1 MPESRIARLLADLV
15 GRLPAIV
22 PTVGL
27 YAAGSLGTRDF
38 EPDRSDLD
46 IVAVLEHSP
55 SEDELRAI
63 RGMHRDLAREHP
75 AGNRLHCLYVAVDEI
90 GDSTHDWPYWAQ
102 EKWGS
107 GRFTAITRLELHDHG
122 VVVAGPPVAARIP
135 YVTPEEL
142 ADDVRAELSTVWL
155 PATEKVSPW
164 LDDAMVD
171 IGLTALPRAHAA
183 ITEGVLLSKTQA
195 IAQLS
200 EWEVPDWVRQDMLA
214 RRRGWVTTTGRKFR
228 SQRARV
234 VRDAVRRG
242 VERLLAEPVP
252 PVDGGKPAED

>member
-1 MPESRIARLLADLV
+1 MPETRIARLLADLV

-55 SEDELRAI
+55 SEDELREI
-63 RGMHRDLAREHP
+63 RGMHRELAREHP
-75 AGNRLHCLYVAVDEI
+75 AGDRLHCLYVAADGI
-90 GDSTHDWPYWAQ
+90 SDSARDWPYWAQ
-102 EKWGS
+102 KWGS
-107 GRFTAITRLELHDHG
+107 RRLTAIIRLELHDHG
-122 VVVAGPPVAARIP
+122 VVVAGPPVAAQIP
-135 YVTPEEL
+135 YVTPEDL

-155 PATEKVSPW
+155 PATEKVAPW

-200 EWEVPDWVRQDMLA
+200 EWQVPDWVRADMLA
-214 RRRGWVTTTGRKFR
+214 RRRGWATTTGRKFR
-228 SQRARV
+228 TERARV

-242 VERLLAEPVP
+242 IERLLADSAA
-252 PVDGGKPAED
+252 PVDDGKPEAD